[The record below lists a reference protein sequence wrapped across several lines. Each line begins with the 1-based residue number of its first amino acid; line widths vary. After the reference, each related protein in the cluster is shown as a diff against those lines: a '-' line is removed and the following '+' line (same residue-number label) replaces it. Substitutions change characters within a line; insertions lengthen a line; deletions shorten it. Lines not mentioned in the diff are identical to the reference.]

1 MTKVKTVI
9 SAGVSRTSNGKVN
22 FEISDHHSGDRIIN
36 IEFTLEEL
44 GLLITG
50 LHGVKG
56 IADVHTDANIA
67 KKRETLSV
75 TCDKQPSGDK
85 VGQKA
90 IVRDHFENE
99 YLPLGYLLHSD
110 GTSTQQPTQLHQY
123 SVKRYVPVEDVLDV
137 ERYY

>member
-36 IEFTLEEL
+36 IEFTPEEL
-44 GLLITG
+44 GLLLTG

-56 IADVHTDANIA
+56 IADVFTGANIA
-67 KKRETLSV
+67 KERETLRV
-75 TCDKQPSGDK
+75 TCEKDTTNKSSQEK
-85 VGQKA
+85 VV
-90 IVRDHFENE
+90 ITHFEEN
-99 YLPLGYLLHSD
+99 YAPLGYLLHDD
-110 GTSTQQPTQLHQY
+110 GTRTQQPTQLHQY
-123 SVKRYVPVEDVLDV
+123 SIKRYVPVEDVLDV

>member
-1 MTKVKTVI
+1 MTKIKTVV
-9 SAGVSRTSNGKVN
+9 SAGISRSSNGKIY

-36 IEFTLEEL
+36 IEFTPEEL
-44 GLLITG
+44 GLLLTG

-56 IADVHTDANIA
+56 IADVYTDANIA
-67 KKRETLSV
+67 KKRETLRV

-85 VGQKA
+85 KGQRA

-99 YLPLGYLLHSD
+99 YLPLGYQLQDD
-110 GTSTQQPTQLHQY
+110 GTNTQQKIQLHQY
-123 SVKRYVPVEDVLDV
+123 IVKRYVPVEDVLDV

>member
-36 IEFTLEEL
+36 IEFTAEEL
-44 GLLITG
+44 GLLLTG

-56 IADVHTDANIA
+56 VADVHTGANIA
-67 KKRETLSV
+67 KKRETMKV
-75 TCDKQPSGDK
+75 TCDKVSNK
-85 VGQKA
+85 ITQKA
-90 IVRDHFENE
+90 VVRDHFEEE
-99 YLPLGYLLHSD
+99 YAPLGYLLHDD
-110 GTSTQQPTQLHQY
+110 GAGTQQPTQLHQY
-123 SVKRYVPVEDVLDV
+123 IIKRYVPVEDVLDV

>member
-1 MTKVKTVI
+1 MIKVKTVI

-44 GLLITG
+44 GLLLTG

-56 IADVHTDANIA
+56 IADVYTDANIA
-67 KKRETLSV
+67 KKREAMRV
-75 TCDKQPSGDK
+75 TCDKISDHKSPQRAM
-85 VGQKA
+85 VQ
-90 IVRDHFENE
+90 RHFEEE
-99 YLPLGYLLHSD
+99 YAPLGYLLHDD
-110 GTSTQQPTQLHQY
+110 GTRSQQPTQLHQY
-123 SVKRYVPVEDVLDV
+123 IIKRYVPVEDVLDV